1 MPLTSF
7 DLHKLGWK
15 AFEDLVGCIF
25 REVMGQSFQSFP
37 VGPDGGRDGAFYG
50 QWKTHGGEITSG
62 SYTIQCKHTSKPEK
76 LLSYSIIEEELPKI
90 RRLTTNDLAD
100 NYILVTNY
108 TVPAPM
114 EQRARSAFLD
124 AGVQNALVYGS
135 PWVNAQISEN
145 PRLRRLVPRLY
156 GLGDLTQI
164 VTHQAYR
171 QAQEVLT
178 SLAPDLSCFV
188 PTESYRKCAFA
199 LREYGFVLLLGEP
212 ASGKTMIANLLAL
225 SAADEW
231 QLQTLILSAP
241 EDLSRLWNP
250 DDPGQF
256 LWADDA
262 FGATQFDLTRTHE
275 WNQRLLLLKTAIAS
289 GARAVFTS
297 RDYIYRTASHHLKVS
312 SFELFQNSKV
322 AINVEQLSETERQMI
337 LYNHLKCGKQSQQF
351 RNTVKPWL
359 AAAAATPRFLPEIA
373 RRFANP
379 QFTRDLS
386 LSSSSVKRFF
396 EEPLE
401 WLVGVI
407 ANLPSAEKA
416 AISLVFIHDG
426 GMRIPVPEETNV
438 LSTIATMNS
447 SIGEVKAALKS
458 LEGSF
463 IRRTRE
469 RDREYWCFR
478 HPTIRDAFASYV
490 GSNPELIDIYLAG
503 VSTKRLMREVTCGDV
518 NREGVK
524 IVVPV
529 ERFSVVLARLR
540 EVGREPL
547 GIFDAVGSFLSTRC
561 TVEFLERYFTEVES
575 LESLPKDIIVLDSWN
590 TNLSI
595 LCRLHEGGRLP
606 ECIRQAAID
615 RIRKIAME
623 THGSEFL
630 DEPIVQLLTSQ
641 ERAELVSELS
651 DIIFSNRNEIIEE
664 IESSWDG
671 EESPDTLFATIIE
684 SLGYFE
690 REGNEEEVSLATE
703 LLGDINMTIAQMGE
717 YQTVTGEYE
726 ALEAE
731 GTRVGDKAV
740 GGSIFDDVDQ

>member
-1 MPLTSF
+1 MI
-7 DLHKLGWK
+7 KK
-15 AFEDLVGCIF
+15 
-25 REVMGQSFQSFP
+25 
-37 VGPDGGRDGAFYG
+37 
-50 QWKTHGGEITSG
+50 
-62 SYTIQCKHTSKPEK
+62 
-76 LLSYSIIEEELPKI
+76 ELPKI
-90 RRLTTNDLAD
+90 RRLIANDLAD

-114 EQRARSAFLD
+114 EQRVRSALLN
-124 AGVQNALVYGS
+124 AGVQNALVFGS

-164 VTHQAYR
+164 ITHQAYR

-212 ASGKTMIANLLAL
+212 ASGKTMIANLLAI

-256 LWADDA
+256 LWVDDA
-262 FGATQFDLTRTHE
+262 FGTTQFDLTRAHE
-275 WNQRLLLLKTAIAS
+275 WNQRLPLLKTAIAS

-312 SFELFQNSKV
+312 SFEPFQSSQV
-322 AINVEQLSETERQMI
+322 AINVERLSETERQMI

-351 RNTVKPWL
+351 RTTVKPWL

-379 QFTRDLS
+379 QFTKELS
-386 LSSSSVKRFF
+386 LSASSVKKFF

-416 AISLVFIHDG
+416 AISLIFIHDG
-426 GMRIPVPEETNV
+426 RLRIPVPEEIDV

-458 LEGSF
+458 LEDSF
-463 IRRTRE
+463 IRRTKE
-469 RDREYWCFR
+469 RHREYWRFR
-478 HPTIRDAFASYV
+478 HPTIRDAFAAYV
-490 GSNPELIDIYLAG
+490 GGNPELIDIYLAG
-503 VSTKRLMREVTCGDV
+503 VSTERLMREVTCGNV
-518 NREGVK
+518 NKEGVK
-524 IVVPV
+524 IIVPV
-529 ERFSVVLARLR
+529 ERFSVVLRRLS

-561 TVEFLERYFTEVES
+561 TSEFLERYFTEVES
-575 LESLPKDIIVLDSWN
+575 LESLPEHIIVLDPWN

-615 RIRKIAME
+615 RIWKIAIE
-623 THGSEFL
+623 TYGSEFL

-641 ERAELVSELS
+641 EKAALVSELS
-651 DIIFSNRNEIIEE
+651 DIIFWNGSDIIEE

-690 REGNEEEVSLATE
+690 REGNEEEVSLATD
-703 LLGDINMTIAQMGE
+703 LLGEINATIAQMAE
-717 YQTVTGEYE
+717 YQTFTGEYD